1 MNNPIMR
8 SLPKKR
14 QSLKRLCL
22 FGLRPGVSRVKGP
35 GIRDCIIYV
44 SIAFAL
50 IITAGTYIF
59 DSASERAGIAKTKE
73 TAMKSYRQ
81 YSQKLDAISKKY
93 ANELNKPKK
102 VN

>member
-22 FGLRPGVSRVKGP
+22 FGLRPGVSQVKGP
-35 GIRDCIIYV
+35 GIWECIIYV

-50 IITAGTYIF
+50 IITTGTYIF